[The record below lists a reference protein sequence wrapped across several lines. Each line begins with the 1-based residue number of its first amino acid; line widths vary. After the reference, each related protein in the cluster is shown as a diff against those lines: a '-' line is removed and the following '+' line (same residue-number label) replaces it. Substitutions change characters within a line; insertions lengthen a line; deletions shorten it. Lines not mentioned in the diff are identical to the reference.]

1 VARVGGVGLENVRQR
16 LEQMYGNDSSM
27 HTAMNTRG
35 NYEVSF
41 MLPLIFPVAG
51 QNYKLSASTHE
62 N

>member
-1 VARVGGVGLENVRQR
+1 
-16 LEQMYGNDSSM
+16 MYGNDSSM